1 MAKRKQRNFY
11 GKAWTVEWS
20 TGVAGMP
27 LVYVTG
33 QSAATLCVQESL
45 ADDGL
50 FIDKPEIWFSTVPPY
65 LRRIVQRRLGGPS

>member
-1 MAKRKQRNFY
+1 
-11 GKAWTVEWS
+11 
-20 TGVAGMP
+20 MP